1 MVNGR
6 PLMKLSV
13 VHFPHFFLSSLQNS
27 LYMLLLELRSAV
39 ESWLFLKLILT
50 NVSTKLFKPCH
61 ITLHPWDFFPPLL
74 GVFFYKH
81 WFWTQIYNMFPD
93 VFPVHEKTSSVPMIS
108 HTHTHTL
115 YFSVNDSISLIRIYS
130 LKTVGYLIILLCPLP
145 NRRRNMQFMNICY
158 DLKKLILLSTAHK
171 EYNVC
176 LWE

>member
-1 MVNGR
+1 MNGR

-27 LYMLLLELRSAV
+27 LYMLFLELRSAV
-39 ESWLFLKLILT
+39 ESWLFLKLVLT

-81 WFWTQIYNMFPD
+81 WLWTQIYNMFPD

-108 HTHTHTL
+108 HTHTHTHTHTHSTFL
-115 YFSVNDSISLIRIYS
+115 LMILFLSSEYTLWKQLDIWLSCYVHC
-130 LKTVGYLIILLCPLP
+130 IIEDVTC
-145 NRRRNMQFMNICY
+145 NSWIFVMI
-158 DLKKLILLSTAHK
+158 
-171 EYNVC
+171 
-176 LWE
+176 